1 MARGAAHSRQQPR
14 RPPSIP
20 HRFIGRRW
28 QLNWNYRLVKTRKIQ
43 RGGRVVTELLLF
55 FFLILSCLFSV
66 VAESNWQWKN
76 KQKEYQREKENERRM
91 KGEWKENRVTQEKC
105 RAAEFNRRLRKRPT
119 SSHNLF
125 HFFHHFF
132 DYISNDFFH
141 FNFFSSSIDSELNG
155 NGNDND

>member
-91 KGEWKENRVTQEKC
+91 KRESGYTRKMPGGWIQSTV
-105 RAAEFNRRLRKRPT
+105 AET
-119 SSHNLF
+119 S
-125 HFFHHFF
+125 
-132 DYISNDFFH
+132 
-141 FNFFSSSIDSELNG
+141 NFFPQFIPFLSSFLWLHFKWFLSFQLLLIFNWFG
-155 NGNDND
+155 AKWQRKW